1 MSLDQCHLDVGQ
13 RRQLVLRGRVVLAL
27 GGVAPT
33 VLREGEELGKGRGI
47 DHVAVATA
55 AAAAAA
61 SSFPD
66 V

>member
-13 RRQLVLRGRVVLAL
+13 RRQLVLRGRVVVLAL

-33 VLREGEELGKGRGI
+33 VLGEGEELGKGRGI
-47 DHVAVATA
+47 DHVAVATV
-55 AAAAAA
+55 AAAA